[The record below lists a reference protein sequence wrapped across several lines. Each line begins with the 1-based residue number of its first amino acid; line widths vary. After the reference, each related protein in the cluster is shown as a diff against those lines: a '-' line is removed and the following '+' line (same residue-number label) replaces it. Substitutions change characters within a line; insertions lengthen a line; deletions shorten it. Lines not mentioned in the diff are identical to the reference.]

1 MKKYIYTGVLLLGI
15 LGASAQSKETRKA
28 DKHFNNLAYADAI
41 EEYLEVVAD
50 GHEDGYV
57 QGRLADAYYNTANTQ
72 AAARWYKKALA
83 NSKNTRQHFA
93 YAQALKA
100 NGSYTEAAAAM
111 DAFAAL
117 APQDLRAIAHANN
130 RTAATDLLG
139 AAPKFSVQVVDGFN
153 SKYSDF
159 GPLLHNGKVYYT
171 SAKSD
176 GKKYGWNNEPYL
188 DIYSADYDAA
198 SGSLT
203 NETALAGKINTKYNE
218 GTVSFSPDGKTM
230 YFSGENVLRNGGLF
244 KKRFIKDAGGKSTI
258 NLFKA
263 SLVNGEWKN
272 ITALPFNGK
281 NHSTGGPAVSLDGS
295 RLYFS
300 SDMEGSLGGSDIWYA
315 SIHADGS
322 YGNPVNLGKDINTEG
337 SEMFPYISSKNTLY
351 FSSNGHPGLGMLDVF
366 AVQIKGDSF
375 GSLRN
380 AGAPINSGS
389 DDFSFSI
396 DEALQKG
403 FVASNRAGG
412 TGSDDIYAFDKIAP
426 ICDVAL
432 TVQVADRKDGAILA
446 MADVVIYNAN
456 NEVVANR
463 TTNENGEIQF
473 NYACDQA
480 FKVVAAKELYTEN
493 SVAVEKTDAQEVS
506 AQVLLDKI
514 PEVIVL
520 NPIFFDLDKHAI
532 TEQGTV
538 ELDKLVAIMA
548 SHPTMIVK
556 VQSHTDARGN
566 DAYNMKLSVRR
577 VKATVEYVISKG
589 IHAHRIFGSGMG
601 ETQLVNDCGN
611 NADCAEEA
619 HQANRRSEFIIV
631 PE

>member
-28 DKHFNNLAYADAI
+28 DKHFNNFAYADAI
-41 EEYLEVVAD
+41 EAYLDVVAD
-50 GHEDGYV
+50 GHEDEYV

-72 AAARWYKKALA
+72 DAAKWYKKALA
-83 NSKNTRQHFA
+83 NSKNTRQYFA

-100 NGSYTEAAAAM
+100 NGSYMEAATAM

-117 APQDLRAIAHANN
+117 APNDLRSIAHANN
-130 RTAATDLLG
+130 RTAATDLLA
-139 AAPKFSVQVVDGFN
+139 AAPKFNVQVVDGLN
-153 SKYSDF
+153 SEYSDF
-159 GPLLHNGKVYYT
+159 GPLLHDGKVYYT
-171 SAKSD
+171 SAKND
-176 GKKYGWNNEPYL
+176 VNKDGWNNEPYL
-188 DIYSADYDAA
+188 DIYMADYDAE
-198 SGSLT
+198 SRTLT
-203 NETALAGKINTKYNE
+203 NETVLAGEINTKYNE
-218 GTVSFSPDGKTM
+218 GTVSFSPNGKTM

-244 KKRFIKDAGGKSTI
+244 KKRFIRDSVGKSTI

-263 SLVNGEWKN
+263 SLVNGAWE
-272 ITALPFNGK
+272 IVSELPFNSA
-281 NHSTGGPAVSLDGS
+281 NHNTGGPAVSLDGT

-300 SDMEGSLGGSDIWYA
+300 SNMEGSLGGSDIWYVT
-315 SIHADGS
+315 INTDGS
-322 YGNPVNLGKDINTEG
+322 YGSPVNLGKEINTEG

-366 AVQIKGDSF
+366 AVQLKGEGF
-375 GSLRN
+375 GTLRN
-380 AGAPINSGS
+380 VGAPINSGN

-396 DEALQKG
+396 DEDLQKG
-403 FVASNRAGG
+403 FVASNRADG

-432 TVQVADRKDGAILA
+432 TVQVADSENGAILA
-446 MADVVIYNAN
+446 FADVVIYNAS
-456 NEVVANR
+456 NEVVANK
-463 TTNENGEIQF
+463 TTNEKGEIHF
-473 NYACDQA
+473 TYECDQA

-493 SVAVEKTDAQEVS
+493 SVAVEKTDATELS
-506 AQVLLDKI
+506 TQVLLDKI

-532 TEQGTV
+532 TEQGAV
-538 ELDKLVAIMA
+538 ELDKLVEIMA

-566 DAYNMKLSVRR
+566 DAYNMKLSVKR
-577 VKATVEYVISKG
+577 VKATVEYVLSKG

-611 NADCAEEA
+611 KVDCSEEA
-619 HQANRRSEFIIV
+619 HQANRRAEFIIV